1 MPGEEMDAL
10 GLLNLMITEKKP
22 AMVPDWA
29 DLLMLYAKRLHE
41 LAPKLS
47 DEEMQPLIAIGAAV
61 YRRGYAE
68 MEPDITAGAVLELA
82 RRGQPLI

>member
-1 MPGEEMDAL
+1 ML
-10 GLLNLMITEKKP
+10 KLMINEKRP
-22 AMVPDWA
+22 AVVPDWA

-47 DEEMQPLIAIGAAV
+47 DDELQPLIAIGAAV

-68 MEPDITAGAVLELA
+68 DEADLSASAFLELA
-82 RRGQPLI
+82 RRGQPLV

>member
-1 MPGEEMDAL
+1 MDAL
-10 GLLNLMITEKKP
+10 GMLNLMINEKKP
-22 AMVPDWA
+22 AVVPDWA

-41 LAPKLS
+41 VAPKLS
-47 DEEMQPLIAIGAAV
+47 EAEIQPLIAIGAAV

-68 MEPDITAGAVLELA
+68 MESDITAGAVLELA